1 MSALSLTAHMSSSVA
16 LKMDKNQENPSLDI
30 SEDEIFDIPKKKE
43 TLLLKHLSWNEQMY
57 CIQRYLEGGHCPH
70 FYLGAKNREK
80 RRYFRQMV
88 KKTYSMD
95 TNRKVLMKLVNM
107 KELGS
112 KQWLCKFLLNSTPN
126 CNHSSM

>member
-1 MSALSLTAHMSSSVA
+1 MSALSLTTYVSSSIA

-30 SEDEIFDIPKKKE
+30 SDDEFFDIPKKKK
-43 TLLLKHLSWNEQMY
+43 TSLLKQLIWNEQMY
-57 CIQRYLEGGHCPH
+57 CIQRYLEGGQYPH

-80 RRYFRQMV
+80 RRDFRQMV
-88 KKTYSMD
+88 KKNYSID
-95 TNRKVLMKLVNM
+95 TNRKVLIKLVNM

-112 KQWLCKFLLNSTPN
+112 KQCLCKFLLNSTPN